1 MQLNRILIVWLA
13 LCGIVCAE
21 GLRNVVGIYTNGQSL
36 ATGRVAVSTND
47 NTFWVG
53 NATSNAV
60 KVGTAGV
67 ASTNDINTA
76 TATLASTN
84 FVNSAVAGRVAT
96 NDAAY
101 LAAASTGYVD
111 NAVAGYLPT
120 NTVFGV
126 TTNLSVL
133 DLSTNSLTL
142 YFTNGTLRGAS
153 SP

>member
-21 GLRNVVGIYTNGQSL
+21 GLRNIVGIYTNGQTL

-60 KVGTAGV
+60 KVGDV
-67 ASTNDINTA
+67 AWSNNVSASVTNGLPD
-76 TATLASTN
+76 TN
-84 FVNSAVAGRVAT
+84 FVNNAVAGRVAT

-120 NTVFGV
+120 NTVFGG

-133 DLSTNSLTL
+133 DIATNSMTL
-142 YFTNGTLRGAS
+142 YFTNGLFKGAS